1 MAKLFAP
8 GRKHALFLTGFVLLL
23 LLGLRSFS
31 TPDLGQWEPLPTVEE
46 QHSSPNEEDTE
57 QDGDWTNAAA
67 LPLPP
72 EYNATG
78 QWRSLEPQSQFCTDR
93 FSTKF
98 LEEFRDRRAGYCSES
113 STSDLTCF
121 HTVNSGSF
129 ASGSLDSFC
138 VAQKGVVFDVNQQK
152 FAFDCHIRGLSDTEK
167 ALGAAPFEDLQ
178 SYQYLTGPKYILKE
192 WMSLK
197 LKKTSKLLFGGS
209 AEPSQQKEKSFV
221 ILLKREVD
229 GNLWS
234 VIPRRL
240 FSFLNGHKGRFVRG
254 AGTATTYDRNCYFL
268 ISDMKT
274 MSLLIDSLGI
284 VSTRSWR
291 SYLLWMSCALHPTQN
306 LGTKRYLA
314 PRTCQGRRL

>member
-1 MAKLFAP
+1 MAMLFTP
-8 GRKHALFLTGFVLLL
+8 GRKYALFLTGFVLLL

-31 TPDLGQWEPLPTVEE
+31 TPDLEPLPTVEE
-46 QHSSPNEEDTE
+46 QHSLPNEEDTE
-57 QDGDWTNAAA
+57 RHGDWTNVAA

-72 EYNATG
+72 EYNATD
-78 QWRSLEPQSQFCTDR
+78 QWRSSEPQSQFCTDR

-98 LEEFRDRRAGYCSES
+98 LEDFRDRRAGCCSES

-138 VAQKGVVFDVNQQK
+138 MAQKGVVFDVKQQK
-152 FAFDCHIRGLSDTEK
+152 FAFDCQIRGLSDTEK

-197 LKKTSKLLFGGS
+197 LKRASKLLYRGS
-209 AEPSQQKEKSFV
+209 AEPSQHKEKSFI

-234 VIPRRL
+234 VFPRQL
-240 FSFLNGHKGRFVRG
+240 SSFLNGQKGRFVRD
-254 AGTATTYDRNCYFL
+254 AETGTIYDRN
-268 ISDMKT
+268 
-274 MSLLIDSLGI
+274 
-284 VSTRSWR
+284 
-291 SYLLWMSCALHPTQN
+291 
-306 LGTKRYLA
+306 
-314 PRTCQGRRL
+314 

>member
-1 MAKLFAP
+1 MLFAP
-8 GRKHALFLTGFVLLL
+8 GRKQALFLTGLVLLL
-23 LLGLRSFS
+23 LFSLRSFP
-31 TPDLGQWEPLPTVEE
+31 TLDLEPLPTVEE
-46 QHSSPNEEDTE
+46 QYGPPNEGDTE
-57 QDGDWTNAAA
+57 RDGDWTNVAA

-78 QWRSLEPQSQFCTDR
+78 KWRSPEPQSQFCKDR

-98 LEEFRDRRAGYCSES
+98 LEDFRERRAGYCSES

-138 VAQKGVVFDVNQQK
+138 MAEKGVVFDVKQQK
-152 FAFDCHIRGLSDTEK
+152 FAFDCQIRGLSDKEK
-167 ALGAAPFEDLQ
+167 ALGAAPFEYLQ

-197 LKKTSKLLFGGS
+197 LKKTSKLLYGGS
-209 AEPSQQKEKSFV
+209 PGASQHQEKSFV

-234 VIPRRL
+234 VFLRRV
-240 FSFLNGHKGRFVRG
+240 FSLLNGHKSRFVMG
-254 AGTATTYDRNCYFL
+254 AETESIYNRSCYFL

-274 MSLLIDSLGI
+274 TSLL
-284 VSTRSWR
+284 T
-291 SYLLWMSCALHPTQN
+291 
-306 LGTKRYLA
+306 
-314 PRTCQGRRL
+314 